1 MERERTRR
9 RRRRMDTLFYEKINF
24 TWILLHYLSIRH
36 GDRVCPACYG
46 CGSERIDKARYQVQ
60 EAPGCFC
67 YAHRSLCS
75 HSCWMCCCPCVCVYT
90 GSNGNLRLDQ
100 QTLSTSSE
108 GGENSEGE
116 WAISRGHLTLMVPA
130 ADGRTGGGRS
140 RRSLSIYSHAKA
152 GGTTIDR
159 RSFLPH

>member
-1 MERERTRR
+1 
-9 RRRRMDTLFYEKINF
+9 
-24 TWILLHYLSIRH
+24 LLRSSIAVLSLLL
-36 GDRVCPACYG
+36 DVLLP
-46 CGSERIDKARYQVQ
+46 
-60 EAPGCFC
+60 
-67 YAHRSLCS
+67 
-75 HSCWMCCCPCVCVYT
+75 VCVYT

-108 GGENSEGE
+108 GGENSEGD

-140 RRSLSIYSHAKA
+140 RRSLSIYSHARA

-159 RSFLPH
+159 RSFLPPKEKVSLDYY